1 MYICINVLFPFGIS
15 IPKQLIPPL
24 FIDLSIP
31 SLASVRSCICVLGVY
46 ILPLFL
52 RLGFWNYSCNVV
64 FILYFSILRIDI
76 NYDTS
81 LRYIIY
87 YVILCQ
93 DNQTTVQLIQT
104 YNFVLT
110 DCITETTTGVL
121 TDGTTETSTGGLTNG
136 ITETSN
142 GGLTDSTTDT
152 SNDGLTDG
160 ITEIS
165 NYS

>member
-15 IPKQLIPPL
+15 IPKQLTPPL
-24 FIDLSIP
+24 FIDLFIP
-31 SLASVRSCICVLGVY
+31 SLASVRSCICVLGVF

-52 RLGFWNYSCNVV
+52 RLGFWNYSYNVV

-121 TDGTTETSTGGLTNG
+121 TDGTTETSTGCLTNAITETTTGVLTDAITETTTGVLTEG

-142 GGLTDSTTDT
+142 
-152 SNDGLTDG
+152 
-160 ITEIS
+160 
-165 NYS
+165 YS

>member
-1 MYICINVLFPFGIS
+1 
-15 IPKQLIPPL
+15 
-24 FIDLSIP
+24 LS
-31 SLASVRSCICVLGVY
+31 R
-46 ILPLFL
+46 
-52 RLGFWNYSCNVV
+52 VV
-64 FILYFSILRIDI
+64 SILRIDI

-121 TDGTTETSTGGLTNG
+121 TDGTTETSTGCLTNA
-136 ITETSN
+136 ITETTT
-142 GGLTDSTTDT
+142 GVLTDA
-152 SNDGLTDG
+152 
-160 ITEIS
+160 ITETTTGVLKD
-165 NYS
+165 YFY